1 MNFRRSSVHLALFF
15 VASAV
20 AFAAARRPKEEGKPL
35 EVELWEAKPEAVT
48 RVYFKDSTREV
59 VLSPQSDAHGRYLVG
74 KVTKTTKSVKPAA
87 QPVGDAGVGTVLA
100 PEPAAEPDK
109 TEVESFVGVKEA
121 NELVDEIASLR
132 AVRKLGTVAEDKL
145 GDFGLTGEKLAEI
158 SFEVNGTTHEFV
170 VGGRTPGGG
179 DVYVREKTSGQVY
192 VMSGDVTRA
201 VELADNRLMEREL
214 LTTPEGK
221 EVAKVTLTQGD
232 KSRALVHST
241 DAPSFWTDE
250 AAPADKNETATN
262 WMKKFERLR
271 ANSYVEGEVGDVEL
285 LVTATFTGQ
294 SGETLG
300 RIEFAKQSV
309 AGAEQP
315 RYLARSPQTRWWA
328 VVLSST
334 GSELASDLPSVLE

>member
-1 MNFRRSSVHLALFF
+1 MILRRLGVHLGLFF

-20 AFAAARRPKEEGKPL
+20 AFAAAQKPKNEGKPL
-35 EVELWEAKPEAVT
+35 EVELWTVKPEAVT

-59 VLSPQSDAHGRYLVG
+59 VLTPRSDAHGRYLVG
-74 KVTKTTKSVKPAA
+74 KVTKTIKAVKPAA
-87 QPVGDAGVGTVLA
+87 QAVGDAGVGTVLA
-100 PEPAAEPDK
+100 PEPPAEPDK

-121 NELVDEIASLR
+121 NEIVDEIASLR
-132 AVRKLGTVAEDKL
+132 AVRKLGTLPEDKL
-145 GDFGLTGEKLAEI
+145 GDFGLTGEKLGEI
-158 SFEVNGTTHEFV
+158 AFEVDGTTHSFV

-179 DVYVREKTSGQVY
+179 DVYVREKSSGLVY

-232 KSRALVHST
+232 KSRTIIHST
-241 DAPSFWTDE
+241 EAPSFWTDE
-250 AAPADKNETATN
+250 TAPADKNETVTN

-271 ANSYVEGEVGDVEL
+271 ASSYVEGEPSGVEP
-285 LVTATFTGQ
+285 LVTATFTSP

-300 RIEFAKQSV
+300 RIELAKQAV

-334 GSELASDLPSVLE
+334 GSELATDLPSVLE